1 MEMTSYWRCRQTS
14 LAWGHRTLLM
24 GVINVTPDSFSD
36 GGLFFEPRQAISHA
50 SRLWEEGADILDVGG
65 ASSRPGA
72 EPVPVAEEIRRVL
85 PVVEELA
92 GRSGCVVSVDTVSYE
107 VAARC
112 LDAGA
117 SIINDISGLQQDPRL
132 ARLAAEA
139 KAGLILM
146 HMRGDPRTMQSL
158 TDYGDLEGEI
168 HWFFERQVAYA
179 LAEGVQPDQIVLD
192 PGIGFSK
199 TAEQNLLILKHLD
212 RIRLEG
218 YPLLIG
224 VSRKSFIG
232 KITGAEP
239 RGRLMG
245 TAGAVAAS
253 VLNGAD
259 CVRVHDV
266 GLLRDTV
273 AVADAIRR
281 AVPNGIA
288 KGR

>member
-1 MEMTSYWRCRQTS
+1 
-14 LAWGHRTLLM
+14 M

>member
-1 MEMTSYWRCRQTS
+1 MTSYWRCRQTS

>member
-36 GGLFFEPRQAISHA
+36 GGLFFESRQAISHA
-50 SRLWEEGADILDVGG
+50 CRLWEEGADILDVGG

>member
-36 GGLFFEPRQAISHA
+36 GGLFFESRQAISHA

-65 ASSRPGA
+65 ASSRSGA